1 MPCRALWY
9 LAVGLGAGQAAGF
22 RAIIYLLLEF
32 YCIGSSISCH
42 AGLYGTFVIEERHG
56 FNKQTLGLW
65 VMDLVKQLALGAVIL
80 PPCVAAFT
88 LILQHTSVAMVF
100 YLWAFVFGLQLFF
113 MTICKPPD
121 VLLVWALGVRQIGP

>member
-1 MPCRALWY
+1 MND
-9 LAVGLGAGQAAGF
+9 
-22 RAIIYLLLEF
+22 IIFLTS
-32 YCIGSSISCH
+32 YCILPTCSCH

-100 YLWAFVFGLQLFF
+100 YLWAFVFGLQLFL
-113 MTICKPPD
+113 MTICAP
-121 VLLVWALGVRQIGP
+121 LRILTGS